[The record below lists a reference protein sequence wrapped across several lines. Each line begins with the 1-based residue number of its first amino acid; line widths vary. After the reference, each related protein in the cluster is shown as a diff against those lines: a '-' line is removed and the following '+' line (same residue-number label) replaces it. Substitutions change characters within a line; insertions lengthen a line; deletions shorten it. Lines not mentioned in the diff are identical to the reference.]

1 MYTRIVWSNGHINC
15 GYCSYNC
22 SAILPQVVGPMN
34 RFSLLMQRCF
44 PLVESVQQVNLLMPM
59 LLLMSSTSVLRSL
72 MCGVGGETT
81 TIPMF
86 CWDLVPLW
94 WSLDLYQEGTRPQ
107 LTLIWDMSPTSQ
119 LSTPCHPMQMTSL
132 STAPMW
138 QDHPR
143 YVGYCS
149 LALRLFSGMFVM
161 ICTLYMYQRLG
172 WNLVTRLINIKL

>member
-22 SAILPQVVGPMN
+22 SAIPPQVVGPMS

-44 PLVESVQQVNLLMPM
+44 PLVESVQQVKLLMP
-59 LLLMSSTSVLRSL
+59 LLPLMSSTSVLKSL
-72 MCGVGGETT
+72 MCGVGVETT
-81 TIPMF
+81 MILMF

-94 WSLDLYQEGTRPQ
+94 WSLDLYQEGTHPLLAQ
-107 LTLIWDMSPTSQ
+107 IWDMSPTSQ

-143 YVGYCS
+143 S
-149 LALRLFSGMFVM
+149 LWVTVVLLSDSSPGFLSRIVH
-161 ICTLYMYQRLG
+161 YQRLG